1 MKYIEEFYLFVKVVQ
16 EGGFSHAAAALGMP
30 TGTISRRISQL
41 EEQLGCSLLHRS
53 TRKLRL
59 TDEGLRYY
67 ERLCTPLAE
76 IEQATGEIQGQ
87 EHDISGLIRLAA
99 PIALSNTILVDMLA
113 DFGLRYPQVQFDISQ
128 TNDHAPL
135 CDQDR
140 DLVFFNG
147 ELPQSLPNAL
157 CLGHIQ
163 YGLFASPLYLEKMG
177 TPSHP
182 AQLEEHELI
191 HCWPHQHWQ
200 LTGRDDQ
207 GEQVVQIKR
216 IPRLN
221 VNQTQAAVRAAR
233 RHLGIVNAPLHY
245 VHPFLQDEQL
255 VAVLPDWQSG
265 RRPFYMLLCQPQ
277 FTPLRVKMFAEFVE
291 KYSARYRS
299 HQRDDQFLPAM
310 PLPIASDD

>member
-76 IEQATGEIQGQ
+76 IEQATGEIRG
-87 EHDISGLIRLAA
+87 EETDISGLIRLAA
-99 PIALSNTILVDMLA
+99 PITLSNTILVDMLA
-113 DFGLRYPQVQFDISQ
+113 DFGLRYPGVQFDIRQS
-128 TNDHAPL
+128 NDHAL
-135 CDQDR
+135 QADQDR

-147 ELPQSLPNAL
+147 ELPQTLPNAL

-177 TPSHP
+177 VPYHP
-182 AQLEEHELI
+182 TQLEEHDLI
-191 HCWPHQHWQ
+191 YCWPHQHWQ
-200 LTGRDDQ
+200 LNGRD
-207 GEQVVQIKR
+207 EQTVCIKR
-216 IPRLN
+216 TPRLCID
-221 VNQTQAAVRAAR
+221 QTQAAVRAAQ
-233 RHLGIVNAPLHY
+233 RHLGIVNAPQHY
-245 VHPFLQDEQL
+245 VHPFLQDGQL
-255 VAVLPDWQSG
+255 VPVLPDWQSG
-265 RRPFYMLLCQPQ
+265 KRPFYMLHCQPR
-277 FTPLRVKMFAEFVE
+277 FTPLRVKMFADFVE
-291 KYSARYRS
+291 KHSERYRTR
-299 HQRDDQFLPAM
+299 QQNDQFSPAQ
-310 PLPIASDD
+310 PLPVASDG

>member
-76 IEQATGEIQGQ
+76 IEQATDEIRGE
-87 EHDISGLIRLAA
+87 ETDISGLIRLAA

-113 DFGLRYPQVQFDISQ
+113 DFGLRYPGVQFDIRQS
-128 TNDHAPL
+128 NDHAL
-135 CDQDR
+135 QADQDR

-147 ELPQSLPNAL
+147 ELPQTLPNAL

-177 TPSHP
+177 VPFHP
-182 AQLEEHELI
+182 TQLEEHDLI
-191 HCWPHQHWQ
+191 YCWPHQHWQ
-200 LTGRDDQ
+200 LSGRD
-207 GEQVVQIKR
+207 EQTVCIKR
-216 IPRLN
+216 TPRLCID
-221 VNQTQAAVRAAR
+221 QTQAAVRAAQ
-233 RHLGIVNAPLHY
+233 RHLGIVNAPQHY
-245 VHPFLQDEQL
+245 VHPFLQDGQL
-255 VAVLPDWQSG
+255 VPVLPDWQSG
-265 RRPFYMLLCQPQ
+265 KRPFYMLHCQPR
-277 FTPLRVKMFAEFVE
+277 FTPLRVKMFADFVE
-291 KYSARYRS
+291 KHSERYRTR
-299 HQRDDQFLPAM
+299 QQNDQFSPAQ
-310 PLPIASDD
+310 PLPVASDG

>member
-67 ERLCTPLAE
+67 ERLCTPLGE
-76 IEQATGEIQGQ
+76 IEQATGEIQGK
-87 EHDISGLIRLAA
+87 EADLNGVIRLAA

-113 DFGLRYPQVQFDISQ
+113 DFGLRYPEVQFDITQ
-128 TNDHAPL
+128 TNDHQHL
-135 CDQDR
+135 FDNDR

-157 CLGHIQ
+157 CLGHIE

-177 TPSHP
+177 TPAHP
-182 AQLEEHELI
+182 GQLEEHALI
-191 HCWPHQHWQ
+191 YCWPHQHWQ
-200 LTGRDDQ
+200 LTDRE
-207 GEQVVQIKR
+207 EQTVQIKR
-216 IPRLN
+216 AARLT

-255 VAVLPDWQSG
+255 VAVLPDWKTG
-265 RRPFYMLLCQPQ
+265 NRPFYMLRCQPQ
-277 FTPLRVKMFAEFVE
+277 FAPLRVKMFADFVE

-299 HQRDDQFLPAM
+299 LQ
-310 PLPIASDD
+310 

>member
-67 ERLCTPLAE
+67 ERLCTPLAA
-76 IEQATGEIQGQ
+76 IEQATGEIQGK
-87 EHDISGLIRLAA
+87 EADINGVIRLAA

-113 DFGLRYPQVQFDISQ
+113 DFGLHYPEVQFDITQ
-128 TNDHAPL
+128 TNDHQHL
-135 CDQDR
+135 FDNDR

-157 CLGHIQ
+157 CLGHIE
-163 YGLFASPLYLEKMG
+163 YGLFASTLYLEKMG
-177 TPSHP
+177 IPAHP
-182 AQLEEHELI
+182 AQLEEHALI
-191 HCWPHQHWQ
+191 YCWPHQHWQ
-200 LTGRDDQ
+200 LTDRD
-207 GEQVVQIKR
+207 EQTVQIKR
-216 IPRLN
+216 TAKLT

-255 VAVLPDWQSG
+255 VPVLPDWKTG
-265 RRPFYMLLCQPQ
+265 NRPFYMLRCQPQ
-277 FTPLRVKMFAEFVE
+277 FAPLRVKMFAEFVE
-291 KYSARYRS
+291 KYSARYRNRQWDNQFSPATSLS
-299 HQRDDQFLPAM
+299 HC
-310 PLPIASDD
+310 I

>member
-59 TDEGLRYY
+59 TDDGLRYY

-76 IEQATGEIQGQ
+76 IEQATGEIQGR
-87 EHDISGLIRLAA
+87 EADINGVIRLAA
-99 PIALSNTILVDMLA
+99 PIALSNTLLVDMLA
-113 DFGLRYPQVQFDISQ
+113 DFGLHYPEVQFDITQ
-128 TNDHAPL
+128 TNDHQHL
-135 CDQDR
+135 FDNDR

-147 ELPQSLPNAL
+147 ELPQSMTNAL
-157 CLGHIQ
+157 CLGHIE
-163 YGLFASPLYLEKMG
+163 YGLFASRLYLEKMG
-177 TPSHP
+177 TPAHP
-182 AQLEEHELI
+182 AQLEEHSLI
-191 HCWPHQHWQ
+191 YCWPHQHWQ
-200 LTGRDDQ
+200 LIGQDDQ
-207 GEQVVQIKR
+207 TIQIKR
-216 IPRLN
+216 AAKLT

-255 VAVLPDWQSG
+255 VAVLPDWKTG
-265 RRPFYMLLCQPQ
+265 HRPFYMVRCQPQ
-277 FTPLRVKMFAEFVE
+277 FAPLRVKMFAEFVE
-291 KYSARYRS
+291 KYSAHYRNRQWDNQFSPATSLS
-299 HQRDDQFLPAM
+299 HC
-310 PLPIASDD
+310 I

>member
-41 EEQLGCSLLHRS
+41 EEQLGCPLLHRS

-67 ERLCTPLAE
+67 ERLCTPLAA
-76 IEQATGEIQGQ
+76 IEQATGEIQGK
-87 EHDISGLIRLAA
+87 EADINGVIRLAA

-113 DFGLRYPQVQFDISQ
+113 DFGLHYPEVQFDITQ
-128 TNDHAPL
+128 TNDHQHL
-135 CDQDR
+135 FDNDR

-157 CLGHIQ
+157 CLGHIE

-177 TPSHP
+177 IPAHP
-182 AQLEEHELI
+182 AQLEEHALI
-191 HCWPHQHWQ
+191 YCWPHQHWQ
-200 LTGRDDQ
+200 LTDRD
-207 GEQVVQIKR
+207 EQTVQIKR
-216 IPRLN
+216 TAKLT

-255 VAVLPDWQSG
+255 IPVLPDWKTG
-265 RRPFYMLLCQPQ
+265 NRPFYMLRCQPQ
-277 FTPLRVKMFAEFVE
+277 FAPLRVKMFAEFVE
-291 KYSARYRS
+291 KYSARYRNRQWDNQFSPATSLS
-299 HQRDDQFLPAM
+299 HC
-310 PLPIASDD
+310 I

>member
-76 IEQATGEIQGQ
+76 IEQATGEIRG
-87 EHDISGLIRLAA
+87 EETDISGLIRLAA
-99 PIALSNTILVDMLA
+99 PIALSNTILVDMLV
-113 DFGLRYPQVQFDISQ
+113 DFGLRYPGVQFDIRQS
-128 TNDHAPL
+128 NDHAL
-135 CDQDR
+135 QADQDR

-147 ELPQSLPNAL
+147 ELPQTLPNAL

-177 TPSHP
+177 VPSHP
-182 AQLEEHELI
+182 
-191 HCWPHQHWQ
+191 
-200 LTGRDDQ
+200 
-207 GEQVVQIKR
+207 
-216 IPRLN
+216 
-221 VNQTQAAVRAAR
+221 
-233 RHLGIVNAPLHY
+233 
-245 VHPFLQDEQL
+245 
-255 VAVLPDWQSG
+255 
-265 RRPFYMLLCQPQ
+265 
-277 FTPLRVKMFAEFVE
+277 
-291 KYSARYRS
+291 
-299 HQRDDQFLPAM
+299 
-310 PLPIASDD
+310 

>member
-41 EEQLGCSLLHRS
+41 EEQLGCTLLHRS

-67 ERLCTPLAE
+67 ERLCTPLAD

-87 EHDISGLIRLAA
+87 DADICGVIRLAA
-99 PIALSNTILVDMLA
+99 PIALSNTILIDMLA
-113 DFGLRYPQVQFDISQ
+113 DFGLRYPGVQFDISQ
-128 TNDHAPL
+128 TNDHHL
-135 CDQDR
+135 LNDQDR

-147 ELPQSLPNAL
+147 ELPQALPNAL
-157 CLGHIQ
+157 CLGHIE

-177 TPSHP
+177 IPSHP
-182 AQLEEHELI
+182 TQLEEHDLI
-191 HCWPHQHWQ
+191 YCWPHQHWQ
-200 LTGRDDQ
+200 LLGRD
-207 GEQVVQIKR
+207 EQMVPIKR
-216 IPRLN
+216 AARLT

-245 VHPFLQDEQL
+245 VYPFLQDEQL
-255 VAVLPDWQSG
+255 VAVLPDWRSG
-265 RRPFYMLLCQPQ
+265 QRPFYMLRCQPQ

-299 HQRDDQFLPAM
+299 HQWDYQFSPATALPHC
-310 PLPIASDD
+310 I

>member
-67 ERLCTPLAE
+67 ERLCTPLAA
-76 IEQATGEIQGQ
+76 IEQATGEIQGK
-87 EHDISGLIRLAA
+87 EADINGVIRLAA

-113 DFGLRYPQVQFDISQ
+113 DFGLHYPEVQFDITQ
-128 TNDHAPL
+128 TNDHQHL
-135 CDQDR
+135 FDNDR

-157 CLGHIQ
+157 CLGHIE

-177 TPSHP
+177 IPAHP
-182 AQLEEHELI
+182 AQLEEHALI
-191 HCWPHQHWQ
+191 YCWPHQHWQ
-200 LTGRDDQ
+200 LTDRD
-207 GEQVVQIKR
+207 EQTVQIKR
-216 IPRLN
+216 TAKLT

-255 VAVLPDWQSG
+255 VPVLADWKTG
-265 RRPFYMLLCQPQ
+265 NRPFYMLRCQPQ
-277 FTPLRVKMFAEFVE
+277 FAPLRVKMFAEFVE
-291 KYSARYRS
+291 KYSARYRNRQWDNQFSPATSLS
-299 HQRDDQFLPAM
+299 HC
-310 PLPIASDD
+310 I

>member
-76 IEQATGEIQGQ
+76 IEQATGEIRG
-87 EHDISGLIRLAA
+87 EETDISGLIRLAA
-99 PIALSNTILVDMLA
+99 PIALSNTILVDMLV
-113 DFGLRYPQVQFDISQ
+113 DFGLRYPEVQFDIRQS
-128 TNDHAPL
+128 NDHAL
-135 CDQDR
+135 QADQDR

-147 ELPQSLPNAL
+147 ELPQTLPNAL

-177 TPSHP
+177 VPSHP
-182 AQLEEHELI
+182 TQREEHDLI
-191 HCWPHQHWQ
+191 YCWPHQHWQ
-200 LTGRDDQ
+200 LSGRD
-207 GEQVVQIKR
+207 EQTICIKR
-216 IPRLN
+216 TPRLCID
-221 VNQTQAAVRAAR
+221 QTQAAVRAAQ
-233 RHLGIVNAPLHY
+233 RHLGIVNAPQHY
-245 VHPFLQDEQL
+245 VHPFLQDGQL
-255 VAVLPDWQSG
+255 VPVLPDWQSG
-265 RRPFYMLLCQPQ
+265 KRPFYMLHCQPR
-277 FTPLRVKMFAEFVE
+277 FTPLRVKMFADFVE
-291 KYSARYRS
+291 KHSERYRTR
-299 HQRDDQFLPAM
+299 QQNDQFSPAQ
-310 PLPIASDD
+310 PLPVASDG

>member
-76 IEQATGEIQGQ
+76 IEQATGEIRG
-87 EHDISGLIRLAA
+87 EETDISGLIRLAA

-113 DFGLRYPQVQFDISQ
+113 DFGLRYPGVQFDIRQS
-128 TNDHAPL
+128 NDHAL
-135 CDQDR
+135 QADQDR

-147 ELPQSLPNAL
+147 ELPQTLPNAL

-177 TPSHP
+177 VPYHP
-182 AQLEEHELI
+182 AQLEEHDLI
-191 HCWPHQHWQ
+191 YCWPHQHWQ
-200 LTGRDDQ
+200 LNGRD
-207 GEQVVQIKR
+207 EQTVCIKR
-216 IPRLN
+216 TPRLCID
-221 VNQTQAAVRAAR
+221 QTQAAVRAAQ
-233 RHLGIVNAPLHY
+233 RHLGIVNAPQHY
-245 VHPFLQDEQL
+245 VHPFLQDGQL
-255 VAVLPDWQSG
+255 VPVLPDWQSG
-265 RRPFYMLLCQPQ
+265 KRPFYMLHCQPR
-277 FTPLRVKMFAEFVE
+277 FTPLRVKMFADFVE
-291 KYSARYRS
+291 KHSERYRTR
-299 HQRDDQFLPAM
+299 QQNDQFSPAQ
-310 PLPIASDD
+310 PLPVASDG

>member
-76 IEQATGEIQGQ
+76 IEQATGEIRG
-87 EHDISGLIRLAA
+87 EETDISGLIRLAA

-113 DFGLRYPQVQFDISQ
+113 DFGLRYPGVQFDIRQS
-128 TNDHAPL
+128 NDHAL
-135 CDQDR
+135 QADQDR

-147 ELPQSLPNAL
+147 ELPQTLPNAL

-177 TPSHP
+177 VPYHP
-182 AQLEEHELI
+182 TQLEEHDLI
-191 HCWPHQHWQ
+191 YCWPHQHWQ
-200 LTGRDDQ
+200 LSGRD
-207 GEQVVQIKR
+207 EQTVCIKR
-216 IPRLN
+216 TPRLCID
-221 VNQTQAAVRAAR
+221 QTQAAVRAAQ
-233 RHLGIVNAPLHY
+233 RHLGIVNAPQHY
-245 VHPFLQDEQL
+245 VHSFLQDGQL
-255 VAVLPDWQSG
+255 VPVLPDWQSG
-265 RRPFYMLLCQPQ
+265 KRPFYMLHCQPR
-277 FTPLRVKMFAEFVE
+277 FTPLRVKMFADFVE
-291 KYSARYRS
+291 KHSERYRTR
-299 HQRDDQFLPAM
+299 QQNDQFSPAQ
-310 PLPIASDD
+310 LLCI

>member
-67 ERLCTPLAE
+67 ERLCTPLAA
-76 IEQATGEIQGQ
+76 IEQATGEIQGK
-87 EHDISGLIRLAA
+87 EADINGVIRLAA

-113 DFGLRYPQVQFDISQ
+113 DFGLHYPEVQFDITQ
-128 TNDHAPL
+128 TNDHQHL
-135 CDQDR
+135 FDNDR

-157 CLGHIQ
+157 CLGHIE

-177 TPSHP
+177 IPAHP
-182 AQLEEHELI
+182 AQLEEHALI
-191 HCWPHQHWQ
+191 YCWPHQHWQ
-200 LTGRDDQ
+200 LTDRD
-207 GEQVVQIKR
+207 EQTVQIKR
-216 IPRLN
+216 TAKLT

-255 VAVLPDWQSG
+255 VPVLPDWKTG
-265 RRPFYMLLCQPQ
+265 NRPFYMLRCQPQ
-277 FTPLRVKMFAEFVE
+277 FAPLRVKMFAEFVE
-291 KYSARYRS
+291 KYSARYRNRQWGNQFSPATSLS
-299 HQRDDQFLPAM
+299 HC
-310 PLPIASDD
+310 I

>member
-76 IEQATGEIQGQ
+76 IEQATGEIRG
-87 EHDISGLIRLAA
+87 EETDISGLIRLAA

-113 DFGLRYPQVQFDISQ
+113 DFGLRYPGVQFDIRQS
-128 TNDHAPL
+128 NDHAL
-135 CDQDR
+135 QADQDR

-147 ELPQSLPNAL
+147 ELPQTLPNAL

-177 TPSHP
+177 VPFHP
-182 AQLEEHELI
+182 TQLEEHDLI
-191 HCWPHQHWQ
+191 YCWPHQHWQ
-200 LTGRDDQ
+200 LSGQD
-207 GEQVVQIKR
+207 EQTVCIKR
-216 IPRLN
+216 TPRLCID
-221 VNQTQAAVRAAR
+221 QTQAAVRAAQ
-233 RHLGIVNAPLHY
+233 RHLGIVNAPQHY
-245 VHPFLQDEQL
+245 VHPFLQDGQL
-255 VAVLPDWQSG
+255 VPVLPDWQSG
-265 RRPFYMLLCQPQ
+265 KRPFYMLHCQPR
-277 FTPLRVKMFAEFVE
+277 FTPLRVKMFADFVE
-291 KYSARYRS
+291 KHSERYRTR
-299 HQRDDQFLPAM
+299 QQNDQFSPAQ
-310 PLPIASDD
+310 PLPVASDG

>member
-76 IEQATGEIQGQ
+76 IEQATGEIRG
-87 EHDISGLIRLAA
+87 EETDISGLIRLAA
-99 PIALSNTILVDMLA
+99 PIALSNTILVDMLV
-113 DFGLRYPQVQFDISQ
+113 DFGLRYPWVQFDIRQS
-128 TNDHAPL
+128 NDHAL
-135 CDQDR
+135 QADQDR

-147 ELPQSLPNAL
+147 ELPQTLPNAL

-177 TPSHP
+177 VPSHP
-182 AQLEEHELI
+182 TQLEEHDLI
-191 HCWPHQHWQ
+191 YCWPHQHWQ
-200 LTGRDDQ
+200 LSGRD
-207 GEQVVQIKR
+207 EQTICIKR
-216 IPRLN
+216 TPRLCID
-221 VNQTQAAVRAAR
+221 QTQAAVRAAQ
-233 RHLGIVNAPLHY
+233 RHLGIVNAPQHY
-245 VHPFLQDEQL
+245 VHPFLQDGQL
-255 VAVLPDWQSG
+255 VPVLPDWQSG
-265 RRPFYMLLCQPQ
+265 KRPFYMLHCQP
-277 FTPLRVKMFAEFVE
+277 RV
-291 KYSARYRS
+291 R
-299 HQRDDQFLPAM
+299 
-310 PLPIASDD
+310 

>member
-76 IEQATGEIQGQ
+76 IEQATGEIRG
-87 EHDISGLIRLAA
+87 EETDISGLIRLAA

-113 DFGLRYPQVQFDISQ
+113 DFGLRYPGVQFDIRQS
-128 TNDHAPL
+128 NDHAL
-135 CDQDR
+135 QADQDR

-147 ELPQSLPNAL
+147 ELPQTLPNAL

-177 TPSHP
+177 VPT
-182 AQLEEHELI
+182 QLEEHDLI
-191 HCWPHQHWQ
+191 YCWPHQHWQ
-200 LTGRDDQ
+200 LSGRD
-207 GEQVVQIKR
+207 EQTICIKR
-216 IPRLN
+216 TPRLCID
-221 VNQTQAAVRAAR
+221 QTQAAVRAAQ
-233 RHLGIVNAPLHY
+233 RHLGIVNAPQHY
-245 VHPFLQDEQL
+245 VHPFLQDGQL
-255 VAVLPDWQSG
+255 VPVLPDWQSG
-265 RRPFYMLLCQPQ
+265 KRPFYMLHCQPR
-277 FTPLRVKMFAEFVE
+277 FTPLRVKMFADFVE
-291 KYSARYRS
+291 KHSERYRTR
-299 HQRDDQFLPAM
+299 QQNDQFSPAQ
-310 PLPIASDD
+310 PLPVASDG

>member
-76 IEQATGEIQGQ
+76 IEQATGEIRG
-87 EHDISGLIRLAA
+87 EETDISGLIRLAA
-99 PIALSNTILVDMLA
+99 PIALSNTILVDMLV
-113 DFGLRYPQVQFDISQ
+113 DFGLRYPGVQFDIRQS
-128 TNDHAPL
+128 NDHAL
-135 CDQDR
+135 QADQDR

-147 ELPQSLPNAL
+147 ELPQTLPNAL

-177 TPSHP
+177 VPRPP
-182 AQLEEHELI
+182 AHV
-191 HCWPHQHWQ
+191 
-200 LTGRDDQ
+200 G
-207 GEQVVQIKR
+207 
-216 IPRLN
+216 
-221 VNQTQAAVRAAR
+221 
-233 RHLGIVNAPLHY
+233 
-245 VHPFLQDEQL
+245 
-255 VAVLPDWQSG
+255 
-265 RRPFYMLLCQPQ
+265 
-277 FTPLRVKMFAEFVE
+277 
-291 KYSARYRS
+291 
-299 HQRDDQFLPAM
+299 
-310 PLPIASDD
+310 

>member
-41 EEQLGCSLLHRS
+41 EEQLGGSLLHRS

-67 ERLCTPLAE
+67 ERLCTPLAA
-76 IEQATGEIQGQ
+76 IEQATGEIQGK
-87 EHDISGLIRLAA
+87 EADINGVIRLAA

-113 DFGLRYPQVQFDISQ
+113 DFGLHYPEVQFDITQ
-128 TNDHAPL
+128 TNDHQHL
-135 CDQDR
+135 FDNDR

-157 CLGHIQ
+157 CLGHIE

-177 TPSHP
+177 IPAHP
-182 AQLEEHELI
+182 AQLEEHALI
-191 HCWPHQHWQ
+191 YCWPHQHWQ
-200 LTGRDDQ
+200 LTDRD
-207 GEQVVQIKR
+207 EQTVQIKR
-216 IPRLN
+216 TAKLT

-255 VAVLPDWQSG
+255 VPVLPDWKTG
-265 RRPFYMLLCQPQ
+265 NRPFYMLRCQPQ
-277 FTPLRVKMFAEFVE
+277 FAPLRVKMFAEFVE
-291 KYSARYRS
+291 KYSARYRNRQWDNQFSPATSLS
-299 HQRDDQFLPAM
+299 HC
-310 PLPIASDD
+310 I

>member
-76 IEQATGEIQGQ
+76 IEQATGEIRG
-87 EHDISGLIRLAA
+87 EETDISGLIRLAA

-113 DFGLRYPQVQFDISQ
+113 DFGLRYPGVQFDIRQ
-128 TNDHAPL
+128 TNDHAPHA
-135 CDQDR
+135 DQDR

-147 ELPQSLPNAL
+147 ELSQTLPNAI
-157 CLGHIQ
+157 CLGHIE

-177 TPSHP
+177 VPSHP
-182 AQLEEHELI
+182 AQLEDHALI
-191 HCWPHQHWQ
+191 YCWPHQYWQ
-200 LTGRDDQ
+200 LSGRD
-207 GEQVVQIKR
+207 EQTVCIKR
-216 IPRLN
+216 TPRLCID
-221 VNQTQAAVRAAR
+221 QTQAAVRAAR

-245 VHPFLQDEQL
+245 VHPFLQDQQL
-255 VAVLPDWQSG
+255 VPVLADWQSG
-265 RRPFYMLLCQPQ
+265 KRPFYMLHCQPQ
-277 FTPLRVKMFAEFVE
+277 FTPLRVKMFADFVE
-291 KYSARYRS
+291 KYSVRYRT
-299 HQRDDQFLPAM
+299 HQRDDQFLPAL
-310 PLPIASDD
+310 PLPVASDG

>member
-76 IEQATGEIQGQ
+76 IEQATGEIRG
-87 EHDISGLIRLAA
+87 EETDISGLIRLAA
-99 PIALSNTILVDMLA
+99 PIALSNTILVDMLV
-113 DFGLRYPQVQFDISQ
+113 DFGLRYPWVQFDIRQS
-128 TNDHAPL
+128 NDHAL
-135 CDQDR
+135 QADQDR

-147 ELPQSLPNAL
+147 ELPQTLPNAL

-177 TPSHP
+177 VPYHP
-182 AQLEEHELI
+182 TQLEEHDLI
-191 HCWPHQHWQ
+191 YCWPHQHWQ
-200 LTGRDDQ
+200 LSGRD
-207 GEQVVQIKR
+207 EQTICIKR
-216 IPRLN
+216 TPRLCID
-221 VNQTQAAVRAAR
+221 QTQAAVRAAQ
-233 RHLGIVNAPLHY
+233 RHLGIVNAPQHY
-245 VHPFLQDEQL
+245 VHPFLQDGQL
-255 VAVLPDWQSG
+255 VPVLPDWQSG
-265 RRPFYMLLCQPQ
+265 KRPFYMLHCQPR
-277 FTPLRVKMFAEFVE
+277 FTPLRVKMFADFVE
-291 KYSARYRS
+291 KHSERYRTR
-299 HQRDDQFLPAM
+299 QQNDQFSPAQ
-310 PLPIASDD
+310 PLPVASDG